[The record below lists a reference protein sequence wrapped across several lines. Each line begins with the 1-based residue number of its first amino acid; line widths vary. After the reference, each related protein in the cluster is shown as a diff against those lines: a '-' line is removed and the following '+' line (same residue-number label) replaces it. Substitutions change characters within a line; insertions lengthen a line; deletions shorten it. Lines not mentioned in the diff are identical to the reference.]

1 MLLLDPARFKY
12 PPHWV
17 ETWRLYNAMSDAHG
31 GCGGKPRGWLLLSKQ
46 PKEKDEDFHL
56 LFKMRGG
63 CK

>member
-1 MLLLDPARFKY
+1 
-12 PPHWV
+12 
-17 ETWRLYNAMSDAHG
+17 MSDAHG

-46 PKEKDEDFHL
+46 PKENNDHV